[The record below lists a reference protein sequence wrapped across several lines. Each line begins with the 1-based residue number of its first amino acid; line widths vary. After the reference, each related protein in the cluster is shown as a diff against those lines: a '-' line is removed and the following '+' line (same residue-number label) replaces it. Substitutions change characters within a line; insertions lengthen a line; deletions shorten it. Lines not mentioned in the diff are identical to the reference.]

1 MSREAP
7 APPLELPTGAAVDGL
22 LSEALRAL
30 IAELAAV
37 QARAAA
43 RLLVDAPSA
52 APGCLPDRRP
62 ADAEPHGAGVDEYL
76 TTAEAAALLKVSPK
90 WIYRRSSRLPFVRK
104 LSRRELRCSRR
115 GLERYMATRGA

>member
-1 MSREAP
+1 MRQEPSS
-7 APPLELPTGAAVDGL
+7 PPLLPPVDAVDRL
-22 LSEALRAL
+22 PSEALPAL
-30 IAELAAV
+30 IAELAAL

-43 RLLVDAPSA
+43 RLLIDAPSA
-52 APGCLPDRRP
+52 VQGCLPNHRP
-62 ADAEPHGAGVDEYL
+62 TDAEPHETGADEYL

-115 GLERYMATRGA
+115 ALERFMAGRSA